1 MEKDTREAF
10 RSVVGGGGAPPAET
24 EAGEEHSGQVDSQA
38 EEQRVELGRE
48 EGQVAEEEPAAGVED
63 IGGQSSGKEPAAE
76 SDQSQAAGSKVGG
89 GEPCAMGGVAARDK
103 EEEMEYDTDSDCVS
117 VADSQSY
124 SGDLYTLEEINGF
137 LDETFGKS
145 LSFFQMQKI
154 SLRVW

>member
-1 MEKDTREAF
+1 M
-10 RSVVGGGGAPPAET
+10 
-24 EAGEEHSGQVDSQA
+24 A
-38 EEQRVELGRE
+38 EE
-48 EGQVAEEEPAAGVED
+48 AA
-63 IGGQSSGKEPAAE
+63 GKEPAAE

-124 SGDLYTLEEINGF
+124 NGDLYTLEEINVF

-145 LSFFQMQKI
+145 VKVSEFFPDAEKIIKSVVTLQKVVLI
-154 SLRVW
+154 CWIKRNVSG